1 MAISTHLTGSSDFSV
16 IQGRGAGFYTL
27 MAGLVVLIAAGLWSA
42 HFMDV
47 EGHHVTGMNNQIVW
61 GIPHVFAIFLI
72 VAASGALNVASLSSV
87 FGVKS
92 YAPYAR
98 LSALLAIALL
108 LGGLAVITL
117 DLGRPDRLVIALTHF
132 NMKSVFAWNVF
143 LYTGFIALAVLYLW
157 ALMERRMSRMA
168 KPVSAI
174 LLLWRIVLTTGTGLI
189 FGVLVAREAYDV
201 ALMAPLFIAMSLS
214 LGTAA
219 SVLLLMAACG
229 WTGRPLDDAVVLGLK
244 RMLVGFVA
252 LVLCFDL
259 VTHTIKLYA
268 SGYQGVERF
277 LLLEGGVITTF
288 FWLGQVAAGSLLP
301 LFLLL
306 WPGTARSRF
315 WITLSAALVLL
326 GGLAQIY
333 VIVIG
338 GQAYP
343 LQIFPGMEIIESSFY
358 DGAISRYQPSLP
370 ELLLGLGGVAMALF
384 IVVLCMR
391 VLEFLPNTRSA
402 D

>member
-1 MAISTHLTGSSDFSV
+1 MAISSHVTGTSEFSV
-16 IQGRGAGFYTL
+16 IQGKGAGFYAL
-27 MAGLVVLIAAGLWSA
+27 VAGLVVVIAAGLWSA
-42 HFMDV
+42 HFMDA

-87 FGVKS
+87 IGLKT

-108 LGGLAVITL
+108 VGGLAVITL

-143 LYTGFIALAVLYLW
+143 LYTGFIVLAALYLW
-157 ALMERRMSRMA
+157 ALMERRMKPVAR
-168 KPVSAI
+168 PVSAI

-201 ALMAPLFIAMSLS
+201 AIMAPLFIAMSLS
-214 LGTAA
+214 FGTAA
-219 SVLLLMAACG
+219 SILLLMAACG
-229 WTGRPLDDAVVLGLK
+229 WTSRPPEDAVVLGLK
-244 RMLVGFVA
+244 RMLVWFVVVVLYFV
-252 LVLCFDL
+252 LV
-259 VTHTIKLYA
+259 VHAVKLYA

-277 LLLEGGVITTF
+277 LLLEGGVITTL

-301 LFLLL
+301 LFLML

-326 GGLAQIY
+326 GGLVQIY

-343 LQIFPGMEIIESSFY
+343 LQIFPGREIIESSFY
-358 DGAISRYQPSLP
+358 DGAISQYQPSLP

-384 IVVLCMR
+384 IVVLSMK